1 MSEQAITEISTEV
14 EKVKLENGTSPS
26 PEPSNATFE
35 SNFKVFAKFGDPKSD
50 GKHITLSN
58 SDKWMK
64 QAKVIDGKKIT
75 TTDTGIYFKKLKSQK
90 VDIIQY
96 KQFLEDLVK
105 NKKCELQDVKDKMT
119 RCGAPGHH
127 GIGVSFYFNLM
138 CLLYMT

>member
-1 MSEQAITEISTEV
+1 MSEQAVTEISTGV
-14 EKVKLENGTSPS
+14 EKVKLENGTAPS

-35 SNFKVFAKFGDPKSD
+35 STFKTFAKFGDPKSD

-90 VDIIQY
+90 VDILQY
-96 KQFLEDLVK
+96 KQFLEDLAK
-105 NKKCELQDVKDKMT
+105 NKKCELQEFKDKMT
-119 RCGAPGHH
+119 HCGAPGHH
-127 GIGVSFYFNLM
+127 GIGVSF
-138 CLLYMT
+138 